1 MLLGRAEECAT
12 VDSVLDQAWAGI
24 SGVLLVAGEPG
35 VGKSA
40 LLEYAAQSASVSGF
54 QVVRAAGAEPEM
66 ELAFAGLQQL
76 CAPLLD
82 GVAQL
87 PGPQRAAIETAFGV
101 SAGVPP
107 DPFFVG
113 LGVLGL
119 LAEAAAGPAVAWS
132 IRRSGWIR
140 RRRGRWGSR
149 RGGCRRTRS
158 RCCWRAASWVSW
170 PAREGWPRCGWRG
183 WPTPTRGRCWPRCFR
198 SGRIRR

>member
-1 MLLGRAEECAT
+1 MVDGVLGRAR
-12 VDSVLDQAWAGI
+12 AGA

-40 LLEYAAQSASVSGF
+40 LLEYAVQSATGSGF
-54 QVVRAAGAEPEM
+54 QVVRAAGVEPEM

-87 PGPQRAAIETAFGV
+87 PGPQRAAIQTAFGV

-107 DPFFVG
+107 DPFLVG

-119 LAEAAAGPAVAWS
+119 LAEAAATRPLLCVVDDVQWLDHASARALGVAA
-132 IRRSGWIR
+132 RRLQARCGLWRASM
-140 RRRGRWGSR
+140 RRRGRAGR
-149 RGGCRRTRS
+149 GAAGRAGRRRRAGVAGKLRCCRGGRTKLR
-158 RCCWRAASWVSW
+158 
-170 PAREGWPRCGWRG
+170 
-183 WPTPTRGRCWPRCFR
+183 
-198 SGRIRR
+198 